1 MVLLKSENIAM
12 GAVAPDFELIG
23 TDGVSY
29 SLHGFAGAKILVVVF
44 MCNHC
49 PYVQRIWPGLV
60 ELALDFADR
69 GVQFVG
75 INPNTANP
83 EYEEETMEKMQE
95 YFSAQKMNFPY
106 LEDKN
111 QNVAKAYGAICTP
124 DIFVYDAQRKLA
136 YHGRIDELKNAIEGL
151 LASGEVLRDEQIP
164 SQGCSIKWV

>member
-12 GAVAPDFELIG
+12 GAVAPHFVLVG
-23 TDGVSY
+23 TDGAKY
-29 SLHGFAGAKILVVVF
+29 SLAGFAGAKVLVVIF

-49 PYVQRIWPGLV
+49 PYVQRIWLGLV
-60 ELALDFADR
+60 ELARDFDGK

-83 EYEEETMEKMQE
+83 EYEEETMEKMKE

-106 LEDKN
+106 LEDKD
-111 QNVAKAYGAICTP
+111 QSVAKAYGATCTP

-136 YHGRIDELKNAIEGL
+136 YHGRIDELKNAIENL
-151 LASGEVLRDEQIP
+151 LAGEALRDEQIP